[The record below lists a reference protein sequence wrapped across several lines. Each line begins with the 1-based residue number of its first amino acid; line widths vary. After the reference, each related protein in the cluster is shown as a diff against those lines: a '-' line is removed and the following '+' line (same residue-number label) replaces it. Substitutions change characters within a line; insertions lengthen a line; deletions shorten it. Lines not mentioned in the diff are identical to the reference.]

1 MIVIL
6 RVVTCT
12 HNLETGAAVG
22 DKRTWNCV
30 KKPVTYST
38 LLLMTIFLSALGSSH
53 HPPTPSS
60 NVVAKKKHSFPPIV
74 LKINFVWGGRGEVT
88 SFTNITGNVPTL
100 LTPHCAHQGVA
111 AIALR
116 LHQSH
121 SHLNP

>member
-53 HPPTPSS
+53 HPPLPP
-60 NVVAKKKHSFPPIV
+60 AMLWPKKALIS
-74 LKINFVWGGRGEVT
+74 T
-88 SFTNITGNVPTL
+88 
-100 LTPHCAHQGVA
+100 HCAQD
-111 AIALR
+111 
-116 LHQSH
+116 
-121 SHLNP
+121 